1 MTTPSGRFGLLP
13 ALFRALVLSA
23 FTFLS
28 AFAADNTKRSYDLPA
43 GDAPVTLRR
52 FSEISG
58 RETLFAAE
66 AVRGVRTNAVKG
78 EFTAREAIERMLVRT
93 ELTAEADERTGALAV
108 KRAAPPA
115 VEKPTAPA
123 PRTSPVTTAEVTKS
137 AEEAVVLSPFTVTS
151 DKDNGYQAS
160 NTLAGSRLNTPIKD
174 LGASI
179 SVYNKAFLDDIGATS
194 ANDLLI
200 YATGMEAAG
209 PGGNFSNA
217 AGQDITST
225 GVVGDS
231 VRNAPQNSSR
241 GRGLTSPTYTRGFF
255 ISDIAIDGY
264 NTSAVTV
271 NRGPNAILF
280 GVASAAGVVD
290 TTLNQPD
297 LRRNFGR
304 TEFRYGDNDSV
315 RASLDLNRVL
325 VPKKLGFRL
334 GLLEDDER
342 FVQRPTFENK
352 SRIYGAV
359 NFKPLPS
366 TALRLNFESG
376 HTRAN
381 RPYSVLP
388 FDSTALW
395 INDGRKGFDWTF
407 YDDPAR
413 NPLAATQNAGG
424 TIPGTTPAVPFRGF
438 ILDTVQTFNT
448 IGWQIANPT
457 AGNGAI
463 ATGFRTNL
471 PTTNITGTG
480 SLAAN
485 SVRNQV
491 FDPLLNR
498 DSAPDAA
505 NFYETRNI
513 GEMQAASFP
522 GNRVPAG
529 QKNQGFTDFN
539 AFDWKKREIDETG
552 RQGDSFRTYNVA
564 FEQTAWRERLGV
576 ELSYFRE
583 RFERRNQNNYLS
595 TQANANSVRIDAN
608 VTLPDG
614 RPNPNVGRPFVD
626 SAQAIYNQNLV
637 ERQAMRATGFA
648 RYDFRDLSPTWGKW
662 LGKHTATILGE
673 QTRRDSL
680 NIQSKLGFFGKYE
693 ENIAVNPYDFN
704 RLGKLFAY
712 VGPSLIG
719 NNNPLKLT
727 PVSSAPLADGTV
739 VNVNLFEVAAGD
751 PNQAKLITVPYT
763 IRKIFRN
770 GSYSRDLLKS
780 QAANLMSYWFDD
792 HVITNIGVRRDEDY
806 FTQFAPPNN
815 TSPEGLANLL
825 LTERSLRDFVL
836 PKTPRF
842 IAGKQVKSS
851 SLVVRWPQKII
862 RLPGGIDLS
871 AFINVSENF
880 SPNGSST
887 DAYGVLLPSPQGKTR
902 ELGLNFSFLEN
913 RFNVRVNSYETKIA
927 GLILGRPSAMSA
939 MINNFVIQTI
949 PAWVQE
955 VNRNPVASRQADIDL
970 ILNALKPYD
979 IPKLY
984 QFSYSGSAAT
994 NNLALTT
1001 TSLPAYTDTANY
1013 VAKGWESDIV
1023 YNPTRNWRILVN
1035 LAKTE
1040 SIQSNLLPATKELRA
1055 RLDPVV
1061 KALANR
1067 PKFASAT
1074 GYVFPTDANGKVTS
1088 LDAGA
1093 GEQTVAQ
1100 YFAASVDIPL
1110 ANQLAAEGVS
1120 APEIRKYRANLVTN
1134 YTFDRESKL
1143 KGFGIGT
1150 GIRWQDKVG
1159 IGYPVS
1165 YTSAGTVF
1173 IDRDKPYYAPSET
1186 NVDFFA
1192 SYGRKIWKDRLD
1204 WRIQLNVRNAIGQGD
1219 LIPITAQPDGSPA
1232 SVRLAPDRRWYLT
1245 NTFSF

>member
-1 MTTPSGRFGLLP
+1 MTTRLNRFGFLRPLV
-13 ALFRALVLSA
+13 RALS
-23 FTFLS
+23 LS
-28 AFAADNTKRSYDLPA
+28 AFALAAAFAADDTKRTYDLPA

-66 AVRGVRTNAVKG
+66 SVRGVRTNAVKG
-78 EFTAREAIERMLVRT
+78 DFTPREAIERMLLRT
-93 ELTAEADERTGALAV
+93 ELIAEPDARTGALAV
-108 KRAAPPA
+108 KRATPPPA
-115 VEKPTAPA
+115 EKPA
-123 PRTSPVTTAEVTKS
+123 PRAKPITTADVTKPVS
-137 AEEAVVLSPFTVTS
+137 DDAVVLSPFTVQS
-151 DKDNGYQAS
+151 EKDTGYQAT

-179 SVYNKAFLDDIGATS
+179 SVYTRDFLNDIGATS
-194 ANDLLI
+194 TNDLLI

-217 AGQDITST
+217 AGQDITNT
-225 GVVGDS
+225 AVVGDS
-231 VRNAPQNSSR
+231 VRNAPQGQSR
-241 GRGLTSPTYTRGFF
+241 ARGLTSPTYTRGFF
-255 ISDIAIDGY
+255 ISDVANDGF
-264 NTSAVTV
+264 NTSAITV

-290 TTLNQPD
+290 TTLNQAD
-297 LRRNFGR
+297 LRRNSNR
-304 TEFRYGDNDSV
+304 VEFRYGDNDSV

-325 VPKKLGFRL
+325 VPKKLAFRL
-334 GLLEDDER
+334 DLLEDDER

-352 SRIYGAV
+352 SRIYGALNV
-359 NFKPLPS
+359 KPFPT
-366 TALRLNFESG
+366 TAFRGNFESG
-376 HTRAN
+376 HTNAN

-395 INDGRKGFDWTF
+395 IKDGRKGFDWTF

-413 NPLAATQNAGG
+413 NPLAASQNAGG
-424 TIPGTTPAVPFRGF
+424 NIPGTTPAVPFRGF
-438 ILDTVQTFNT
+438 ILDSVQTFNT

-457 AGNGAI
+457 AGNGAV
-463 ATGFRTNL
+463 ATGFRTNQ
-471 PTTNITGTG
+471 PTTNTTGAG
-480 SLAAN
+480 SLAVNA
-485 SVRNQV
+485 VRNQL

-498 DSAPDAA
+498 DSAADTA

-513 GEMQAASFP
+513 GEMLAASFP
-522 GNRVPAG
+522 GNRIPAG
-529 QKNQGFTDFN
+529 QKNQGFTDFD
-539 AFDWKKREIDETG
+539 AFDWKNKEIDETG
-552 RQGDSFRTYNVA
+552 RQSDSFRNYTLS
-564 FEQTAWRERLGV
+564 FEQTAWKERVGI
-576 ELSYFRE
+576 ELAIFRE
-583 RFERRNQNNYLS
+583 RYERRNRNNYLS
-595 TQANANSVRIDAN
+595 TQANANSIRIDAN

-626 SAQAIYNQNLV
+626 SAQAIYNQNLF
-637 ERQAMRATGFA
+637 ERQAMRATGFL
-648 RYDFRDLSPTWGKW
+648 RYDFRELSPTWGKW

-673 QTRRDSL
+673 QTRRDAL
-680 NIQSKLGFFGKYE
+680 TIQSKLAFFGKYE
-693 ENIAVNPYDFN
+693 ENIAVSPYDFS
-704 RLGKLFAY
+704 RLGKFFAY

-727 PVSSAPLADGTV
+727 PVSSGQIEDGTV
-739 VNVNLFEVAAGD
+739 LNVNLFEIAAGD
-751 PNQAKLITVPYT
+751 PGQAKVVTIPYT
-763 IRKIFRN
+763 VRKIFRN

-780 QAANLMSYWFDD
+780 QAANLMSYWLDD

-815 TSPEGLANLL
+815 TTPEGLANVFLA
-825 LTERSLRDFVL
+825 ERSLRDFVL
-836 PKTPRF
+836 PKTPAF

-851 SLVVRWPQKII
+851 SMVVRWPQKIL
-862 RLPGGIDLS
+862 RLPYGIDAS

-887 DAYGVLLPSPQGKTR
+887 DAYGVLLKSPQGKTR
-902 ELGLNFSFLEN
+902 ETGLNFSFLEN
-913 RFNVRVNSYETKIA
+913 RFNVRVNRYETKIA
-927 GLILGRPSAMSA
+927 GLILGRPSALSA

-949 PAWVQE
+949 PSWVTE
-955 VNRNPVASRQADIDL
+955 VNRTPDASRQADIDL

-1001 TSLPAYTDTANY
+1001 TSLPGYTDTANY

-1023 YNPTRNWRILVN
+1023 FNPTKNWRILVN

-1040 SIQSNLLPATKELRA
+1040 SIQSDLLPITKELRA

-1067 PKFASAT
+1067 PKFAANAA
-1074 GYVFPTDANGKVTS
+1074 YVFPRDANGKITS
-1088 LDAGA
+1088 LDSGD
-1093 GEQTVAQ
+1093 GSQTVAQ

-1134 YTFDRESKL
+1134 YTFDRESRL
-1143 KGFGIGT
+1143 KGFGVGA

-1165 YTSAGTVF
+1165 YTSTGTVF
-1173 IDRDKPYYAPSET
+1173 IDRQNPYWGPAET
-1186 NVDFFA
+1186 NVDVFA
-1192 SYGRKIWKDRLD
+1192 SYGRKVWSNRIDWK
-1204 WRIQLNVRNAIGQGD
+1204 IQLNVRNAIGQGD

-1245 NTFSF
+1245 NSFSF